1 MVKKTILLIEDHPL
15 FSRGLAQLIHSESN
29 HTVIAEVQNS
39 QNAIQIV
46 QDRKPDLAIID
57 LNLGDEDGLN
67 LIAQLRSVAPD
78 LTMLVLSMHEERYF
92 AERALHAG
100 AKGYIMK
107 AEVGAKVID
116 AINTVLAGKVWI
128 SEDEREHLLEHM
140 IGGGR
145 LENSSQLASV
155 QSLSNRQLQ
164 VFKLIGEG
172 WGTIEIA
179 AKLNISI
186 KTVDTHKA
194 HLKEKLHCSS
204 SQELRLMAVEWAKY

>member
-1 MVKKTILLIEDHPL
+1 MVKKTIVLIEDHPL
-15 FSRGLAQLIHSESN
+15 FSRGLAQLIHSESH

-39 QNAIQIV
+39 QNAVQII

-67 LIAQLRSVAPD
+67 LIKQLRAIAPD
-78 LTMLVLSMHEERYF
+78 LAMLVLSMHEERYF

-107 AEVGAKVID
+107 AEVGDKVID
-116 AINTVLAGKVWI
+116 AINTVLAGKVWV
-128 SEDEREHLLEHM
+128 SEKEREHLLEHM

-145 LENSSQLASV
+145 LENSSRLASI

-179 AKLNISI
+179 NRLNISI

-194 HLKEKLHCSS
+194 HLKEKLHCNS
-204 SQELRLMAVEWAKY
+204 SQDLRLMAVEWAKY

>member
-128 SEDEREHLLEHM
+128 SEDEREHLMEHM